1 MFCKKD
7 VLKKI
12 WRKFTRRHL
21 RWSLFLNKA
30 GGLRPSTL
38 LKKNLLQVF
47 SCEFCEMFKN
57 TCFHRLPVVAAS
69 KTNSTIRVME
79 GCWQDIWNIYL
90 LKCSELVV
98 RKFIYHQFQA
108 ILETI
113 YSLILVTLLVAVLFA
128 CVIVGHSVITEAT
141 YKRCISDANQK
152 FATLTESIYKSDSF
166 FGTINNLKC
175 IYVSRWFVLILKA
188 NFVNDLLLTR
198 R

>member
-1 MFCKKD
+1 M
-7 VLKKI
+7 
-12 WRKFTRRHL
+12 
-21 RWSLFLNKA
+21 
-30 GGLRPSTL
+30 
-38 LKKNLLQVF
+38 
-47 SCEFCEMFKN
+47 
-57 TCFHRLPVVAAS
+57 VVH
-69 KTNSTIRVME
+69 K
-79 GCWQDIWNIYL
+79 Y
-90 LKCSELVV
+90 
-98 RKFIYHQFQA
+98 IYHQFQA